1 MNGLKKREFL
11 ENSRVGSLLKKCY
24 EAQAHTTSAQK
35 EGRNFSK
42 TRVLQSLA
50 LL

>member
-11 ENSRVGSLLKKCY
+11 GNSGVGSLLQKCY

-35 EGRNFSK
+35 DRNFSK